1 MAGHGTKS
9 LLMTPSIKQYF
20 IYYELETLPEEFIVS
35 EVGKRMEKNRNGLSE
50 LTRWGG
56 RVDFQAW
63 LPPITLFSYWS
74 QLEIP

>member
-35 EVGKRMEKNRNGLSE
+35 EVGKEWRKTGMAYQS
-50 LTRWGG
+50 
-56 RVDFQAW
+56 
-63 LPPITLFSYWS
+63 
-74 QLEIP
+74 